1 MINAYV
7 NHSRWV
13 ADCACNNG
21 ILVRP
26 ANREA
31 WCSLCGLES
40 ELRWPPDPDA
50 IERTLTAR
58 PNPINR
64 NWLPGESAD
73 KLLSEN
79 IIHGCQPLDDI
90 SEVV

>member
-1 MINAYV
+1 MINAYM
-7 NHSRWV
+7 NHGRWV
-13 ADCACNNG
+13 ADCSCNNG

-31 WCSLCGLES
+31 WCSLCHTES
-40 ELRWPPDPDA
+40 GIRWPDDPDA
-50 IERTLTAR
+50 IERTLSAR
-58 PNPINR
+58 PPLNR
-64 NWLPGESAD
+64 NWVPGETTE

-79 IIHGCQPLDDI
+79 IIHGTQPIDDI